1 MFVKYAFLLPK
12 TKLLHL
18 PSVRLQEKQAP
29 PTFITGTL
37 SDGYI
42 LLLGDQQKIQKNF
55 SFKENRERYRQPS
68 KKWSLMSPS

>member
-1 MFVKYAFLLPK
+1 MYAFLLPK

-29 PTFITGTL
+29 PTFMTGTL

-42 LLLGDQQKIQKNF
+42 LLLGDQQKIQK
-55 SFKENRERYRQPS
+55 KCLL
-68 KKWSLMSPS
+68 KKIEKGTDSLLKNGP